1 MLHRVINKVKDIFTK
16 EKLLPKDQHGIRIH
30 KHTIIRAMV
39 NNPPKNTTLCEEWTN
54 RLIKNIDM
62 KVMVE
67 PKAYYCNKEGNR
79 GLTCVAIIETS
90 SITMHC
96 WDECKPAIIELD
108 VFSCKDYDI
117 NDVVTMLKEF
127 DLVSFD
133 IRCLDRTAG
142 LKEEVIKTEFFI
154 TNKKTNETRD
164 DYCYTKNVSLHD
176 VMTTNSELYHFIN
189 NNGGVNNFDFVIKK
203 VEIISE

>member
-1 MLHRVINKVKDIFTK
+1 MLYKIFNKIKNIFNS
-16 EKLLPKDQHGIRIH
+16 EKLLPEDEHGIRIH
-30 KHTIIRAMV
+30 KHTIIRAKV
-39 NNPPKNTTLCEEWTN
+39 NNPPKDEKICEDWFN

-67 PKAYYCNKEGNR
+67 PKAYYCNKKGNR

-96 WDECKPAIIELD
+96 WDECSPAILELD

-117 NDVVTMLKEF
+117 NDVVSMLKEF

-133 IRCLDRTAG
+133 IRCIDRTAG
-142 LKEEVIKTEFFI
+142 LKEEVIKTQFSIINRI
-154 TNKKTNETRD
+154 TKERID
-164 DYCYTKNVSLHD
+164 EYCYSKNVSFEEI
-176 VMTTNSELYHFIN
+176 MTHNSYVFKKVTSE
-189 NNGGVNNFDFVIKK
+189 GGMNNFDFKIIK
-203 VEIISE
+203 VEVVSE